1 MRCIT
6 VCGKCGSR
14 DIEYLGNDRCYCRDC
29 KHENDSRDRYIES
42 PFERNE
48 RKVYATGNRWA
59 IENWNA
65 THY

>member
-6 VCGKCGSR
+6 VCGKCGSD
-14 DIEYLGNDRCYCRDC
+14 DIDYLGNDRCYCRKC
-29 KHENDSRDRYIES
+29 NAENDSRDRYIES
-42 PFERNE
+42 PFERAQSA
-48 RKVYATGNRWA
+48 VYATGNRWA